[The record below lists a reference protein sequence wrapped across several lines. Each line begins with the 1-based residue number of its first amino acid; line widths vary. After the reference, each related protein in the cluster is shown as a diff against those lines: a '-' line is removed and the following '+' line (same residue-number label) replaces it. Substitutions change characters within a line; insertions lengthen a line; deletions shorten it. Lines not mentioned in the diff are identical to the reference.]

1 MVAQSYLT
9 DGTAE
14 IVTLSDR
21 TVGVASLAYGEFEA
35 MLHRRCSQDDGRGV
49 GEALNDQNIVYPR
62 LRFFVGSAQNM
73 ERIRCASCVAGN
85 LHVIVGLTACCVL
98 LPVLTLPGRASRCNS
113 STTRS
118 PFTVRVHALAPSE
131 WCPAR

>member
-1 MVAQSYLT
+1 VRWAALGRAPLIAVPRRVVRCAGCHRKIAANYYPMVAQSYLT

-73 ERIRCASCVAGN
+73 ERIRCASGAGDN
-85 LHVIVGLTACCVL
+85 G
-98 LPVLTLPGRASRCNS
+98 GG
-113 STTRS
+113 
-118 PFTVRVHALAPSE
+118 
-131 WCPAR
+131 PAQRG